1 MQVRRPDTADAAPLT
16 AAEFEQLAHAVFALV
31 QRDGVHAEIDVAA
44 LSGKP
49 LTPADTRQIRRLLA
63 LYFGELAGRAID
75 EQTAPRP
82 LPIHE
87 MHEWVRQHLRPA
99 A

>member
-1 MQVRRPDTADAAPLT
+1 MQARRSDTADAAPLT
-16 AAEFEQLAHAVFALV
+16 AAEFEHLAHAVFALV
-31 QRDGVHAEIDVAA
+31 QRDRTEAEIDVAA
-44 LSGKP
+44 LSGKA
-49 LTPADTRQIRRLLA
+49 LTPAETSQIRRLLA
-63 LYFGELAGRAID
+63 LYFGELTGRAID

-87 MHEWVRQHLRPA
+87 MQEWVRQHLRPA